1 MSKKHPVSKNFRKTV
16 SQKPQTSQKSG
27 RTNAQASQP
36 FDLWESTFSRYL
48 PGVFYVS
55 LFLTVVLGIYLFDV
69 KISSGGDDSDYI
81 LSAKK
86 FLEGREFP
94 SWHGSFYPIFLS
106 LPYLVFGFN
115 LIVFK
120 ITSLIFI
127 AGHLIFLYLAF
138 RHRIPSLLLS
148 LILLCISVNSSL
160 LYFASQTYSEALYLF
175 LQAFSF
181 FLFFE
186 ILEVADEQ
194 DINPKTRVV
203 LWLTFGFMLM
213 LLSITRPVGY
223 AMIIAVL
230 FYLLVSRQYATA
242 LRSFLYFLVFYIPF
256 SLYKWFIW
264 GILPG
269 AGSGRFDEILYKN
282 LYNKAA
288 GFEDFSGMVVRFT
301 QNCKLYLSKHFL
313 KIIGWKDPQ
322 STETSVFIT
331 LLVIGLFLLALVLAF
346 RRKNKSMIALA
357 LYLGCA
363 VIITFVTLQQSWD
376 QSRLILIYVPF
387 MLILFAWGLSR
398 LFNSGKMKIVP
409 LLTAGLLV
417 IIFFTSLSDTSR
429 KLKEN
434 QKVLAKNLSGNLY
447 YGFTPDWQN
456 FLKMSEW
463 VGKNLPDSTVVVSRK
478 PSMSFVY
485 SKGKEFYP
493 MYRFPTEDA
502 DTLVARLTER
512 MGPLIAIKQNEIY
525 EKNVPMVQHLVT
537 KPSMVAVVSQEND
550 VYTLHRNDA
559 SFPQMESFL
568 RQYQISSITTDSLL
582 RLMHRNNK
590 TFYGISPDSLLNNLR
605 VNKVEYVIAAN
616 LRAIPGAKTERIIN
630 TVQRYLYIIEMK
642 YPGIFTLHHQ
652 VGDNNNEPALLYR
665 INYASYGLKPGKP

>member
-1 MSKKHPVSKNFRKTV
+1 MSKKHPVQKNSRKTV
-16 SQKPQTSQKSG
+16 SPRSQSGQKPG
-27 RTNAQASQP
+27 RTNVQASKP
-36 FDLWESTFSRYL
+36 FDLWESTFVKYL
-48 PGVFYVS
+48 PGIFYVS
-55 LFLTVVLGIYLFDV
+55 LFLTVILGIYLFDV

-86 FLEGREFP
+86 FMEGREFP

-120 ITSLIFI
+120 ITSFIFV

-148 LILLCISVNSSL
+148 LILLCVAVNSSL

-181 FLFFE
+181 YLFFE
-186 ILEVADEQ
+186 ILDLT
-194 DINPKTRVV
+194 DKSDFNPKTRVV
-203 LWLTFGFMLM
+203 LWLTFGLMMM

-230 FYLLVSRQYATA
+230 FYLLVSQQFANA
-242 LRSFLYFLVFYIPF
+242 LRSLLSFLVFYIPF
-256 SLYKWFIW
+256 SLYKWIVW
-264 GILPG
+264 GIAPG
-269 AGSGRFDEILYKN
+269 AGNGRMEEILYKN
-282 LYNKAA
+282 PYSKAA
-288 GFEDFSGMVVRFT
+288 GIEDFSGMAVRFM
-301 QNCKLYLSKHFL
+301 QNCKLYLSKHLF

-322 STETSVFIT
+322 STDTSVFIT
-331 LLVIGLFLLALVLAF
+331 LLVIGLFLLVLVLAI
-346 RRKNKSMIALA
+346 RRKNKIMTALA

-363 VIITFVTLQQSWD
+363 VCITFVTLQQSWD
-376 QSRLILIYVPF
+376 QTRLILIYVPF
-387 MLILFAWGLSR
+387 ILILFSWGIFQ
-398 LFNSGKMKIVP
+398 LFPSSKLAAI
-409 LLTAGLLV
+409 LTAGLLV
-417 IIFFTSLSDTSR
+417 IIFFTSLSDTSQ

-434 QKVLAKNLSGNLY
+434 QKVLAKNLRGNLY

-463 VGKNLPDSTVVVSRK
+463 VGKNLPESTVVVSRK

-502 DTLVARLTER
+502 DTMVARLTER
-512 MGPLIAIKQNEIY
+512 IGPMIAIRQNDLY
-525 EKNVPMVQHLVT
+525 GKNISPVQTLIT
-537 KPSMVAVVSQEND
+537 KPSMVAVVSQEDD
-550 VYTLHRNDA
+550 VYTLHRSEA
-559 SFPQMESFL
+559 SLPQMEFFL
-568 RQYQISSITTDSLL
+568 RQNQIPFITADSLL
-582 RLMHRNNK
+582 ILLHRNNK
-590 TFYGISPDSLLNNLR
+590 SFYAISPDTLLNNLR
-605 VNKVEYVIAAN
+605 INKVEYVIAAN
-616 LRAIPGAKTERIIN
+616 LRAIPSAKTERIVN
-630 TVQRYLYIIEMK
+630 TVQRYLYIIEIK
-642 YPGIFTLHHQ
+642 FPGIFTLHHQ

-665 INYASYGLKPGKP
+665 INYAAYGFSPGKP